1 MGLSITFCRR
11 TIDGVRSQHSWGSG
25 ATSPG
30 VLTTNT
36 SGGTRVSAQDI
47 FISMLQPL
55 YFHFDHSLHGEWG
68 KGEGLGEEKIQIRR
82 DCK

>member
-55 YFHFDHSLHGEWG
+55 YFHFDHSVHGEWG
-68 KGEGLGEEKIQIRR
+68 KGGGLVEEKIQICR